1 MRKIIFACVHN
12 AGRSQMSA
20 AFFNL
25 YSDPSRARAISAGTQ
40 PAPHVHPQV
49 IEVMKELGI
58 DLSGAKPQKLTAGLA
73 QDADL
78 LITMGCG
85 DECPIVPGLKR
96 DDWPFPDP
104 KDQSIEQTRQIRDDI
119 ERRIKAF
126 IEAENLCLRT

>member
-40 PAPHVHPQV
+40 PAPHVHTQV
-49 IEVMKELGI
+49 IEVMKELGM
-58 DLSGAKPQKLTAGLA
+58 DLSGAKPQKLTAALA
-73 QDADL
+73 EDADL

-104 KDQSIEQTRQIRDDI
+104 KDQSIEQTRQIRDAI

-126 IEAENLCLRT
+126 IEAENLR